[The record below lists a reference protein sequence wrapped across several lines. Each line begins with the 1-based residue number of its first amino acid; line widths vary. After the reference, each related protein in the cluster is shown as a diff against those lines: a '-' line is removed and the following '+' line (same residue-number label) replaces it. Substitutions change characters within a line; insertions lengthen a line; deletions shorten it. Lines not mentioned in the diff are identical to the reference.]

1 MPPTLDTKEANRRV
15 HAHLASTYNSHE
27 PHFRPE
33 NQQKVKGRLEQLR
46 RDVPGGKLLD
56 IGCGTGFIIH
66 LAADVFDEIHGV
78 DITPEM
84 MAQVDKSRGNITL
97 HEASAEKLPFDDASF
112 DAITAY
118 SFLDHLEDV
127 SAMFREAARVL
138 RPGGRA
144 YIDLCPNR
152 LFWQALR
159 DIAPRDSNDLSD
171 IVARERHM
179 VLENAAEVEAQ
190 YGLGAE
196 IFKRAEPGKLRGGI
210 DHVEIEAKAKDA
222 GFRQCE
228 TLFDWFLGQG
238 AVMHGQSFADATIV
252 ESYLRRAA
260 PLTRHLF
267 KYLCFFMTK

>member
-1 MPPTLDTKEANRRV
+1 MDTKEANRHV
-15 HAHLASTYNSHE
+15 HAHLASTYNTNE

-33 NQQKVKGRLEQLR
+33 NQQKVKSRLRQLR
-46 RDVPGGKLLD
+46 HDVPGGRLLD

-84 MAQVDKSRGNITL
+84 MAQVDRSLGNITL
-97 HEASAEKLPFDDASF
+97 HEAPAEKLPFPDASF
-112 DAITAY
+112 DAVTAY

-152 LFWQALR
+152 QFWEALHGI
-159 DIAPRDSNDLSD
+159 DPQDAVNLSD
-171 IVARERHM
+171 IVGRERHM

-190 YGLGAE
+190 YGLGQE
-196 IFKRAEPGKLRGGI
+196 VFKQAEPGKLRGGI
-210 DHVEIEAKAKDA
+210 DHRDIEARAKAA
-222 GFRQCE
+222 GFNACD
-228 TLFDWFLGQG
+228 TVFDWFLGQG
-238 AVMHGQSFADATIV
+238 AVMHGQSFADANVI
-252 ESYLRRAA
+252 EAYLRRAL
-260 PLTRHLF
+260 PTTQHLF
-267 KYLCFFMTK
+267 KYLCFFMTR